1 MGKLYPVWR
10 KLNYIL
16 KWEYFGSLPR
26 SSVHISPS
34 VRRQEWEGE
43 NPIFY
48 SVCIS
53 HRPYTALTQKKI
65 GKVHYLN
72 HCKMTQ
78 HLSSEVI
85 VGGTKTATRI
95 FHRRKLGRR
104 ECRRPGQWLHITY
117 SGGGACTR
125 SSDSWTRVYT
135 TIHGWR
141 DWFLL
146 QKKEKGVRNCLF
158 WRAAVCSGKTRH
170 SQHWGAADP
179 LRSQEDAG

>member
-53 HRPYTALTQKKI
+53 HRPCTALAQKEI

-85 VGGTKTATRI
+85 VGGTKTATRL

-117 SGGGACTR
+117 SGGRGLYQ
-125 SSDSWTRVYT
+125 VF
-135 TIHGWR
+135 G
-141 DWFLL
+141 LL
-146 QKKEKGVRNCLF
+146 DQGLYHHPRMERLVPPSEERERC
-158 WRAAVCSGKTRH
+158 
-170 SQHWGAADP
+170 
-179 LRSQEDAG
+179 